1 MIEPTEIPAVLQRP
15 EMVVDQFPFPRLIT
29 LPTVP
34 VTDRMILVIA
44 PGIGAVPPDEVN
56 VMVVVVK
63 PVTV

>member
-1 MIEPTEIPAVLQRP
+1 
-15 EMVVDQFPFPRLIT
+15 MVVDQFPFPRLIT